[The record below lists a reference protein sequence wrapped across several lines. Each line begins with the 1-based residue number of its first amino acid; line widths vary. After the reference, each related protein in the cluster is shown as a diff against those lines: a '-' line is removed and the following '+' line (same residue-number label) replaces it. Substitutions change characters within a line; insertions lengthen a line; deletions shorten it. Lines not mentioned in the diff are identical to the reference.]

1 MQLLA
6 AVKSEKGV
14 SSAVDLCCY
23 HSNKALEAIQA
34 FSSSEAR
41 SALEN
46 IAAAIT
52 KFWPGLSHDFF
63 WAPVEWEEIRPTNEL
78 LMSQEDGEDSCGSGK
93 QSHKCAS
100 IIKGIGGKLIIMF
113 SIDFCA
119 VCAIH
124 LPGGEQLLISLILSS
139 AKVCLRQSI
148 VWMLQGT
155 VICKMCHK
163 W

>member
-23 HSNKALEAIQA
+23 HSNKALEAIQV

-46 IAAAIT
+46 IASAIT
-52 KFWPGLSHDFF
+52 KFWPGLSRDFF
-63 WAPVEWEEIRPTNEL
+63 WAPIEWEEIRPTNEL
-78 LMSQEDGEDSCGSGK
+78 LMSQENGEDSCGSGK

-100 IIKGIGGKLIIMF
+100 IIKGIGGKTDHYV
-113 SIDFCA
+113 DFCA
-119 VCAIH
+119 VCALH
-124 LPGGEQLLISLILSS
+124 LSGGEQLLISLL
-139 AKVCLRQSI
+139 AKVCPRQSI
-148 VWMLQGT
+148 VWMLWGT

-163 W
+163 Q